1 MMMNN
6 TKEYH
11 NDGGDGGDDD
21 DDDHFDDIKYDIDD
35 VDDVDDIDKH
45 ETCFDV
51 ITTKYYDSIKVLLS

>member
-11 NDGGDGGDDD
+11 NDDGGDGGDDD
-21 DDDHFDDIKYDIDD
+21 DDDHFDDIKYDIDVVD
-35 VDDVDDIDKH
+35 VIDKY

-51 ITTKYYDSIKVLLS
+51 ITTKY